1 MAIAI
6 PNWYEFEVRNFILS
20 VTEQTLIEFQKI
32 TTKKLKTIS
41 KDEDQNRAASLPEGM
56 YWNENFEGEGG
67 HPSRATGLEYRAE
80 ALSGNCCQKWRA
92 RIPVPRYQPRT
103 FREGGG
109 IFCTW
114 ACEGYAPPR
123 FFSWLSR
130 IGSRFVHFLDQ
141 SVLFCLVMSNYFVAP
156 RIVAQTR
163 FFPDS
168 PLLIKVSLR
177 FPPSAM

>member
-1 MAIAI
+1 MEIVVKNGG
-6 PNWYEFEVRNFILS
+6 PVYRFHGTNLVHFER
-20 VTEQTLIEFQKI
+20 
-32 TTKKLKTIS
+32 
-41 KDEDQNRAASLPEGM
+41 
-56 YWNENFEGEGG
+56 
-67 HPSRATGLEYRAE
+67 
-80 ALSGNCCQKWRA
+80 
-92 RIPVPRYQPRT
+92 
-103 FREGGG
+103 GGG
-109 IFCTW
+109 TFCTW

-123 FFSWLSR
+123 FFSSR